1 MKHPRYEIL
10 QDYFENAL
18 NSVQED
24 LVKEHLLNCDDCT
37 RILSDFTQIETKM
50 KSAPIR
56 MVSQDMKAKIFA
68 DAKLKL
74 AQKKN
79 LIQEKQNKKLKM
91 KEFIEEWQR
100 IVFPEI
106 KIPALQIVSVSVLLA
121 IVVLAGQMEDRKEEY
136 YKPLSNDVHEFT
148 FKDISQDSEE

>member
-18 NSVQED
+18 NSVQEG

-50 KSAPIR
+50 KSAPAR
-56 MVSQDMKAKIFA
+56 MVSHDMKTKIFA

-79 LIQEKQNKKLKM
+79 LIQERQNKKLKL

-106 KIPALQIVSVSVLLA
+106 KISAIQIVSVSVLLA
-121 IVVLAGQMEDRKEEY
+121 IVILAGQIEDKKEY
-136 YKPLSNDVHEFT
+136 YEPLSNDVHEFT